1 MSTASIPPVVL
12 PKHRNTGIGVAVGCV
27 LLALLILFIFTFEM
41 ADPPPREIP
50 MNTTTS
56 LTDLEI
62 KDLKVETGGAGGGT
76 PSNDPIHE
84 PTPQTE
90 KILTKK
96 KNDKSSSNTGESNKT
111 NANNHT
117 NTATT
122 TTQSDDPFATGG
134 EGGGYGGGRG
144 DKIGKN
150 DGTKYGD
157 GSGGEIER
165 IRQNDP
171 NFDNIEVDRVIRV
184 NLKMTIDANG
194 QIITA
199 RSTSKTT
206 TTDQRIINRVISEVK
221 RQVRYNKD
229 PKSTSATVY
238 LTVELEPK

>member
-1 MSTASIPPVVL
+1 MSAASIPPVVL
-12 PKHRNTGIGVAVGCV
+12 PEHRKVGIAVAVGCV

-84 PTPQTE
+84 VTPQTE
-90 KILTKK
+90 KILTQK
-96 KNDKSSSNTGESNKT
+96 KNSKSSSNTGESNKT

-122 TTQSDDPFATGG
+122 TAQDDENHFGG
-134 EGGGYGGGRG
+134 EDGGQGGGRG
-144 DKIGKN
+144 ENIGKT
-150 DGTKYGD
+150 DGTNYGD
-157 GSGGEIER
+157 GSEGGIKR
-165 IRQNDP
+165 VRKNDP
-171 NFDNIEVDRVIRV
+171 NVENIEVDRLIFVY
-184 NLKMTIDANG
+184 LKMTIDANG
-194 QIITA
+194 EIITA

-229 PKSTSATVY
+229 PDSTSATVY
-238 LTVELEPK
+238 MTVRLNSK